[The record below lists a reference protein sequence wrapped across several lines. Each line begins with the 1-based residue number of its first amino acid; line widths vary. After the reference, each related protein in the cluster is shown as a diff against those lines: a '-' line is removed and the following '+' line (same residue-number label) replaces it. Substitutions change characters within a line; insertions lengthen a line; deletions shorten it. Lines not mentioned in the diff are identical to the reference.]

1 MLLRCYFA
9 FILQILEYCSPVSG
23 SGAECHLQLLVH
35 QVYTVARLCP
45 DQDSLSLYHQRNIV
59 GLSLLFKINSCSDH
73 YLFSE
78 LPTALLEFVITELR
92 PQLIHWSSK
101 YQGVEHPNFAR
112 CFLPAQVR
120 IWNDLPYTVFD
131 TEKLDVFKG
140 AVNHWLL
147 P

>member
-9 FILQILEYCSPVSG
+9 YILPILEYCSPVSG

-45 DQDSLSLYHQRNIV
+45 DQDSLSLYHRRNIV

-78 LPTALLEFVITELR
+78 LPTASTRVRHNRAAAAAHPLEFEVSRCRTS
-92 PQLIHWSSK
+92 Q
-101 YQGVEHPNFAR
+101 FAR
-112 CFLPAQVR
+112 CVLSAQTRV
-120 IWNDLPYTVFD
+120 WNDLPYTVFD
-131 TEKLDVFKG
+131 T
-140 AVNHWLL
+140 
-147 P
+147 